1 MCFIYLQKVVCGIDA
16 SRIRGVGFDATCSL
30 VVVDKQ
36 FQPLAVNSEG
46 RTPAQK
52 LVLAAMQLNLVSSK
66 DRVMG
71 LNLEGRMSFLLKDFF
86 LFLFL

>member
-16 SRIRGVGFDATCSL
+16 SQIRGVGFDATCSL

-52 LVLAAMQLNLVSSK
+52 LVLVAMQLNLVSSK
-66 DRVMG
+66 GRVMG

-86 LFLFL
+86 LVLFL